1 MGCASCVSF
10 NGHLHFGNSRNPR
23 GTCRMAA
30 GSLKDKVNSTDG
42 TERFQT
48 RLAQWF
54 KNVIQEPNWFQ
65 PWFATHF
72 FSPFSWNWNLLGSGV
87 HRTIFLRI
95 FQDWKA
101 RRECSKKRCLLSVPK
116 WSIDEI
122 NEGRSISIYH
132 VNGGHRS
139 QIHHILTW
147 TKTKYP
153 LVNEQKSLI
162 YRWRV
167 VIFHD
172 FPSLLFYIYP
182 RVPIKPILYL
192 ISPYFPMESPLNHN
206 KIIIFHR
213 NHYRKSYFPIFPQY
227 VSIFHGYT

>member
-1 MGCASCVSF
+1 MDV
-10 NGHLHFGNSRNPR
+10 
-23 GTCRMAA
+23 
-30 GSLKDKVNSTDG
+30 
-42 TERFQT
+42 
-48 RLAQWF
+48 RLAYLLMDTSILETPETPVARVEWPPARWKIRWIQLMELNDFRPDLPNDSRTWF
-54 KNVIQEPNWFQ
+54 KNQTDFNPDLQHI
-65 PWFATHF
+65 F

-101 RRECSKKRCLLSVPK
+101 SRECSKKRCLLSVPK

-139 QIHHILTW
+139 QIHHILTG

-167 VIFHD
+167 VISMIFHRFCSIFTQGYLLNPYYTW
-172 FPSLLFYIYP
+172 FPHIF
-182 RVPIKPILYL
+182 
-192 ISPYFPMESPLNHN
+192 PLNHHW
-206 KIIIFHR
+206 ITI
-213 NHYRKSYFPIFPQY
+213 KS
-227 VSIFHGYT
+227 